1 MKQITI
7 LLTLFTMQFLTGC
20 FQSAVGLHIKPDGSG
35 TLDQVFSMSAEAL
48 AQAKQMQGGSGGE
61 GAPSQKLPTEIDE
74 AKLKAAAAKLG
85 EGVTFVSAKK
95 LALPSREGFV
105 ATYAFT
111 DITKLKVT
119 SGPDMGEQAGGGMP
133 GGEKEEPVT
142 FEFTKGSPCELIIH
156 TPVKKKAE
164 AKEQPNDAMAEQM
177 MPMMAQ
183 MFKDMRVS
191 FVVDVQGTIV
201 KTNAANREDN
211 RVTLMDV
218 EFGKVLADPAKFKAM
233 AKLGDPTTPEAKA
246 LLKTIPGVKVETE
259 NPVRISFK

>member
-1 MKQITI
+1 MKYIPTI
-7 LLTLFTMQFLTGC
+7 LAALGMQFLTGC
-20 FQSAVGLHIKPDGSG
+20 FQSAVGLHVKPDGSG
-35 TLDQVFSMSAEAL
+35 TFDQVFSMSAEAL
-48 AQAKQMQGGSGGE
+48 AQAKQMQGAGGSA
-61 GAPSQKLPTEIDE
+61 APEKLPTEVDE

-95 LALPSREGFV
+95 LTLPGREGFV

-111 DITKLKVT
+111 DVTKLKLT
-119 SGPDMGEQAGGGMP
+119 LGPDMGDQAGGGAP

-142 FEFTKGSPCELIIH
+142 FAFTKGSPSELVIN
-156 TPVKKKAE
+156 TPVKKKPE
-164 AKEQPNDAMAEQM
+164 GKKEQDDAMAEQM

-183 MFKDMRVS
+183 MFKDMRLS
-191 FVVDVQGTIV
+191 FIVDVQGTIV
-201 KTNAANREDN
+201 KTNAVNREGN

-233 AKLGDPTTPEAKA
+233 TKLGDPTTPEAKA
-246 LLKTIPGVKVETE
+246 LLKTIPGVKIETE